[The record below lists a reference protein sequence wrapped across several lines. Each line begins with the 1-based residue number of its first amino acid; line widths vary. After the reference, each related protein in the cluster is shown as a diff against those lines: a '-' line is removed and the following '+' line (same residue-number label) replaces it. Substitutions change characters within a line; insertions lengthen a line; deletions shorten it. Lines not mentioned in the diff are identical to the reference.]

1 MQTLT
6 TPLSAA
12 APLLPSPSTP
22 PSPSK
27 AARGKNLPRD
37 AVHGVL
43 LLDKPLGL
51 SSNDALIRAR
61 RLLNA
66 EKAGHGGTLDP
77 LASGLLPL
85 AFGEATKFAD
95 DLLSADKTYI
105 AGMRLGLTTTT
116 GDREGEFVE
125 RQPVAKDQ
133 FSSEQL
139 EAVLAKFRGPQ
150 EQIPPMYSALKK
162 DGQALYEY
170 ARRGETV
177 ERLARSIVIHELSVQ
192 PSSVEVFPNSFPVME
207 DHPVIHLKVTCSKGT
222 YIRVLVEDLG
232 RALGCGAHLA
242 SLRRTAV
249 DYLSLDHAVSLV
261 ELEALSL
268 DQRRLRLDPIDSLLR
283 RLPTVQLDQEQM
295 KRLMMGQKLSPRSF
309 IEQMAELAERLAKAC
324 PTFLSI
330 NADPVVAK
338 AYGPEHQLLGTVEI
352 DQQALK
358 PRRLVRT
365 F

>member
-6 TPLSAA
+6 IPLSAA
-12 APLLPSPSTP
+12 MSSPNPHTTP
-22 PSPSK
+22 PT
-27 AARGKNLPRD
+27 AVRGKSLPRE

-95 DLLSADKTYI
+95 DLLTADKTYL
-105 AGMRLGLTTTT
+105 AAMRLGLTTTT
-116 GDREGEFVE
+116 GDREGEVVDT
-125 RQPVAKDQ
+125 QTTSGNQ
-133 FSSEQL
+133 FTHQQIET
-139 EAVLAKFRGPQ
+139 VLAQFRGAQ
-150 EQIPPMYSALKK
+150 LQIPPMYSALKK
-162 DGQALYEY
+162 DGKALYEY
-170 ARRGETV
+170 ARRGEIV
-177 ERLARSIVIHELSVQ
+177 DRPARSIVIHELSLQ
-192 PSSVEVFPNSFPVME
+192 PASVEAFPESYPVLP

-222 YIRVLVEDLG
+222 YIRVLVEDIG

-249 DYLSLDHAVSLV
+249 AYLGLDQAITLAQ
-261 ELEALSL
+261 LEALSL
-268 DQRRLRLDPIDSLLR
+268 AARRLRLDPIDSLLC
-283 RLPTVQLDQEQM
+283 RLPTVRLDEEQM
-295 KRLMMGQKLSPRSF
+295 KRLQMGQKLSPRGF
-309 IEQMAELAERLAKAC
+309 IDQLDEQPALQTKISEQGGEL
-324 PTFLSI
+324 
-330 NADPVVAK
+330 VVAK
-338 AYGPEHQLLGTVEI
+338 AYGPEQQLLGTVEI
-352 DQQALK
+352 DHQALR

>member
-12 APLLPSPSTP
+12 MSSPNRYPTP
-22 PSPSK
+22 PT
-27 AARGKNLPRD
+27 AVRGKSLPRD

-95 DLLSADKTYI
+95 DLLTADKTYL

-116 GDREGEFVE
+116 GDREGEI
-125 RQPVAKDQ
+125 VATQ
-133 FSSEQL
+133 AISGHPFNNQQIES
-139 EAVLAKFRGPQ
+139 VLTQFRGAQ
-150 EQIPPMYSALKK
+150 QQIPPMYSALKK

-177 ERLARSIVIHELSVQ
+177 DRPARSIVIHELSLQ
-192 PSSVEVFPNSFPVME
+192 PASVEAFPESFPVLPE
-207 DHPVIHLKVTCSKGT
+207 HPVIYLKITCSKGT
-222 YIRVLVEDLG
+222 YIRVLVEDIG
-232 RALGCGAHLA
+232 KALGCGAHLA

-249 DYLSLDHAVSLV
+249 DYLSLDQAITLAD
-261 ELEALSL
+261 LEALAL
-268 DQRRLRLDPIDSLLR
+268 EARRLRLDPLDSLLR
-283 RLPTVQLDQEQM
+283 RLPTVRLDEEQM
-295 KRLMMGQKLSPRSF
+295 KRLQMGQKLSPRGF
-309 IEQMAELAERLAKAC
+309 ADQFEDQPALQTR
-324 PTFLSI
+324 I
-330 NADPVVAK
+330 NAQDGELLIAK
-338 AYGPEHQLLGTVEI
+338 AYGPAQQLLGTVEI
-352 DQQALK
+352 DHQALR

-365 F
+365 L

>member
-6 TPLSAA
+6 IPLSAA
-12 APLLPSPSTP
+12 MSSPIPRSTLPT
-22 PSPSK
+22 
-27 AARGKNLPRD
+27 AVRGKSLPRE

-95 DLLSADKTYI
+95 DLLTADKTYV

-116 GDREGEFVE
+116 GDREG
-125 RQPVAKDQ
+125 Q
-133 FSSEQL
+133 
-139 EAVLAKFRGPQ
+139 VLATQAISSNQFTNEQIESVLAQFRGSQ
-150 EQIPPMYSALKK
+150 QQIPPMYSALKK
-162 DGQALYEY
+162 DGKALYEY
-170 ARRGETV
+170 ARRGEV
-177 ERLARSIVIHELSVQ
+177 VDRPARSIVIHELSLQ
-192 PSSVEVFPNSFPVME
+192 PASVESFPESFPVLP

-222 YIRVLVEDLG
+222 YIRVLVEDIG
-232 RALGCGAHLA
+232 RVLGCGAHLA

-249 DYLSLDHAVSLV
+249 DYLGLDQAITLA

-268 DQRRLRLDPIDSLLR
+268 EARRLRLDPIDSLLR
-283 RLPTVQLDQEQM
+283 RVPIVRLDEEQM
-295 KRLMMGQKLSPRSF
+295 KRLQMGQKLSPRSF
-309 IEQMAELAERLAKAC
+309 FDQFEDQPALQTTK
-324 PTFLSI
+324 
-330 NADPVVAK
+330 NAQNGEPVIAK
-338 AYGPEHQLLGTVEI
+338 AYGPEQQLLGTVEI
-352 DQQALK
+352 DHQALR

>member
-1 MQTLT
+1 MV
-6 TPLSAA
+6 
-12 APLLPSPSTP
+12 LPSANPA
-22 PSPSK
+22 SPKSVRAK
-27 AARGKNLPRD
+27 PLPRE

-61 RLLNA
+61 RLMNA

-95 DLLSADKTYI
+95 DLLGADKTYI

-116 GDREGEFVE
+116 GDREGETLSAQGIM
-125 RQPVAKDQ
+125 RGQ
-133 FSSEQL
+133 FSDADI
-139 EAVLAKFRGPQ
+139 EAVLARFRGAQ

-162 DGQALYEY
+162 DGKALYEY

-192 PSSVEVFPNSFPVME
+192 PESVEAFPNSFPVMPE
-207 DHPVIHLKVTCSKGT
+207 HPVIYLKVTCSKGT

-242 SLRRTAV
+242 SLRRIAV
-249 DYLSLDHAVSLV
+249 DHLSLTKALTLDQ
-261 ELEALSL
+261 LEALSI
-268 DQRRLRLDPIDSLLR
+268 DARRAQLDPIDSLLR
-283 RLPTVQLDQEQM
+283 RLPSVQLDEEQM
-295 KRLMMGQKLSPRSF
+295 KRLQMGQKLSPHGF
-309 IEQMAELAERLAKAC
+309 IAQLLQQSPELLAKIQAR
-324 PTFLSI
+324 
-330 NADPVVAK
+330 NAECITK
-338 AYGPEHQLLGTVEI
+338 AYGPQKQLLGTVEI
-352 DQQALK
+352 DDQAMRV
-358 PRRLVRT
+358 RRLVRT
-365 F
+365 T

>member
-1 MQTLT
+1 MSS
-6 TPLSAA
+6 PLS
-12 APLLPSPSTP
+12 P
-22 PSPSK
+22 PSPRR
-27 AARGKNLPRD
+27 AARGKNLPRE

-61 RLLNA
+61 RLMNA

-95 DLLSADKTYI
+95 DLLTADKTYI

-125 RQPVAKDQ
+125 RQAVAKNQ
-133 FSSEQL
+133 FTSEQL
-139 EAVLAKFRGPQ
+139 ETVLAQFRGEQ

-162 DGQALYEY
+162 DGKALYEY

-177 ERLARSIVIHELSVQ
+177 ERLARSIVIHELSLQ
-192 PSSVEVFPNSFPVME
+192 PSSVEVFPNSFPVMD
-207 DHPVIHLKVTCSKGT
+207 DHPVIYLKVTCSKGT
-222 YIRVLVEDLG
+222 YIRVLVEDIG

-249 DYLSLDHAVSLV
+249 DYLSLDQAVSLV
-261 ELEALSL
+261 ELEDMSL
-268 DQRRLRLDPIDSLLR
+268 EARRLRLDPIDSLLR
-283 RLPTVQLDQEQM
+283 RVPTVQLDLAQM
-295 KRLMMGQKLSPRSF
+295 KRLQMGQKLSPRSF
-309 IEQMAELAERLAKAC
+309 IEQFADQAELQARIH
-324 PTFLSI
+324 SQ
-330 NADPVVAK
+330 NGDPVVAK
-338 AYGPEHQLLGTVEI
+338 AYGPGQQLLGTVEI
-352 DQQALK
+352 DYQALK

-365 F
+365 FSTSE

>member
-1 MQTLT
+1 VQTLT

-12 APLLPSPSTP
+12 MSSPVSRSTP
-22 PSPSK
+22 P
-27 AARGKNLPRD
+27 AAVRGKSLPRE

-95 DLLSADKTYI
+95 DLLTADKTYI

-116 GDREGEFVE
+116 GDREGEVLTT
-125 RQPVAKDQ
+125 QVVTGNQ
-133 FSSEQL
+133 FTQEQI
-139 EAVLAKFRGPQ
+139 ETVLAQFRGAQ
-150 EQIPPMYSALKK
+150 QQIPPMYSALKK
-162 DGQALYEY
+162 DGKALYEY

-177 ERLARSIVIHELSVQ
+177 DRPARAIMIHELSLQ
-192 PSSVEVFPNSFPVME
+192 AASVEAFPESFPVLP

-222 YIRVLVEDLG
+222 YIRVLVEDIG

-249 DYLSLDHAVSLV
+249 DYLSLDQAVTLA

-268 DQRRLRLDPIDSLLR
+268 EARRLRLDPIDSLLR
-283 RLPTVQLDQEQM
+283 RVPTVRLDEEQM
-295 KRLMMGQKLSPRSF
+295 KRLQMGQKLSPRSF
-309 IEQMAELAERLAKAC
+309 FDQFEDQPALQTR
-324 PTFLSI
+324 I
-330 NADPVVAK
+330 NALDGELVIAK
-338 AYGPEHQLLGTVEI
+338 AYGPGQELLGTVEI
-352 DQQALK
+352 DHQALR

-365 F
+365 S